1 MTGRI
6 GAIAAAAALVPLSLA
21 WGSTA
26 GASTTRITASTPGVA
41 RSTYKPPPIKH
52 VWVIQLE
59 NEGYAQSFGNKSIDP
74 YLAVTLPKMGAVL
87 KNYYS
92 IGHHSLDNYI
102 AEISGQSPTTLTQE
116 DCPTWVPFA
125 STSKIE
131 KPYDQVVGEGCVY
144 PKSVETLG
152 NQLTAKHLTWTA
164 YMQSMGD
171 DPARDDTTATKNG
184 PACGHPP
191 VGQPDPTE
199 DASSTD
205 AYAARHEGFMYFR
218 SVIGSKA
225 YCDAHIL
232 SFGDPKDAYPG
243 PDHYDPLS
251 HDLKSISTTPN
262 FSWVT
267 PNLCDDGHDTPCP
280 LAKGHGAG
288 PGGLKQVNTFLKTWV
303 PKILASPAYKKNGL
317 IVITFDEALVTDTH
331 ACCGET
337 AGASDSHP
345 NVTYPGLNSA
355 EPGGGA
361 GGGIVGAL
369 LISPFIKAKTV
380 STKDYNHYSLLR
392 SIEDLFGLSHL
403 GDAAMPQV
411 PSFGKDVYTNWKG

>member
-1 MTGRI
+1 MRFTKSFRI
-6 GAIAAAAALVPLSLA
+6 ASRMAVVATAAALVPLSIA
-21 WGSTA
+21 WGGTA
-26 GASTTRITASTPGVA
+26 GASTTRITAGAPGAA

-59 NEGYAQSFGNKSIDP
+59 NEGYGQSFGNPSIDP
-74 YLAVTLPKMGAVL
+74 YLATTLPKMGAVL
-87 KNYYS
+87 KDYYS

-102 AEISGQSPTTLTQE
+102 AEISGQSPTMLTQV
-116 DCPTWVPFA
+116 DCPVWVPFSA
-125 STSKIE
+125 TSKIE

-164 YMQSMGD
+164 YMQDMGL
-171 DPARDDTTATKNG
+171 DPTRDDTTETKQG

-199 DASSTD
+199 DATSTD

-218 SVIGSKA
+218 SVIGNKA

-232 SFGDPKDAYPG
+232 SF
-243 PDHYDPLS
+243 DPLE

-262 FSWVT
+262 YSWVT
-267 PNLCDDGHDTPCP
+267 PNLCNDGHDEPCP

-288 PGGLKQVNTFLKTWV
+288 PGGLKQVNTFLKLWV
-303 PKILASPAYKKNGL
+303 PRILNSPAYKKNGL
-317 IVITFDEALVTDTH
+317 LIITFDEALVTDTT

-337 AGASDSHP
+337 AGPSDSHP
-345 NVTYPGLNSA
+345 NVTYPGLKSS

-361 GGGIVGAL
+361 GGGVIGAL
-369 LISPFIKAKTV
+369 LLSPFIKAGTV
-380 STKDYNHYSLLR
+380 STVKYNHYSLLR
-392 SIEDLFGLSHL
+392 SVEDIFGLKHL

-411 PSFGKDVYTNWKG
+411 HSFGPDVYTNPKG